1 MKVVFDPDHNIVQ
14 IALKGGAI
22 AETAQITPNLIL
34 DYDEDGQLVGL
45 ELRNAAETVQDPYA
59 VDYEVGQA
67 NLDKPQPYR
76 GK

>member
-1 MKVVFDPDHNIVQ
+1 MKVVFDPDTNILQ

-22 AETAQITPNLIL
+22 AETAQISPNLIL

-45 ELRNAAETVQDPYA
+45 ELRNASETVQDPYA
-59 VDYEVGQA
+59 VDYAVGKA
-67 NLDKPQPYR
+67 NLDKPQPYI